1 MYFELRKT
9 QQKKHETVLR
19 LNKANK
25 VNAKLNVELASV
37 TSTYEELLEDSNHA
51 ALAAHKQHE
60 LHIALTVNLHDE
72 VERLESK
79 LAGME
84 TTHVSET
91 TKVFEQLEQ
100 CANKT
105 SEAAGQLKYMDQQV
119 TGLNAVVATCNK
131 ELNFTK
137 TQGYNITGDLLRQL
151 NNTQY
156 EKETLFTT
164 KQAALQKIQDL
175 EHENLDFK
183 KIMIDDEAAIVT
195 LTHDIRKFQNETEE
209 ILGEH
214 KVCARTIFDLK
225 IEIGNIKG
233 RHSTTMSVV
242 KTNTHHLEDAVNK
255 CQEEKNHYIGTNQK
269 HFDLLEAC
277 AERKDDLEVQV
288 VLERNAHAEI
298 RERLET
304 TLKTCRNV
312 TEVCEGKLEAH
323 SDLLHDAKKRS
334 SQLEDQLAV
343 EEEKYDVDTKKCA
356 AALKSEQSAK
366 VKCFGAYAESE
377 TFISDC
383 KRNVDALESSLN
395 ATTAE
400 LEQTTDECKSTIKT
414 CQDVKQKCLGEYAAG
429 AELFA
434 DIKENVRVL
443 EGKLQASEDELETTT
458 TTFTGA
464 IDRCQVDKQKCVGE
478 SKAATALITECVDT
492 RAELQTLLAVKAA
505 ANAKL
510 ANESTIAIK
519 TCQDEKATCIG
530 TNKVSIE
537 LVADCKSTAAN
548 FESKLGVCA
557 ATLAE
562 TTAQCDADFK
572 QLQQEKQTC
581 VGQNMASQTVIA
593 DCKLATAGL
602 EKSLNK
608 TTSILLK
615 TAAQCDADVKQLQ
628 EEKVTCIGTN
638 KASVELIANC
648 KSTTADFESK
658 LGKKTTELAETTAQ
672 CEIDVKQLQ
681 QEKQSCVGQNAAF
694 FELIADC
701 NSTAADFESKLGR
714 CTSTLVETTAQCET
728 DIKQLQQGKQ
738 VAVGR
743 AAANDEVVKDLKE
756 TLQIIE
762 KKVNQSEDESEE
774 EIAAMV
780 TKLKEMAATKEEC
793 LVKNGAHKT
802 VIGDLESNVGR
813 CETSLNKTRTTLA
826 ESTAESAA
834 KVKELSAA
842 REECLVKNGAHKM
855 VIGDLEFNVDRL
867 ESNLN
872 KTRTTLT
879 ESTAESAAKV
889 KELSAAKEECLTRNG
904 AHKTIVDDLE
914 SNVGRCETAL
924 NTTRTTLVKS
934 MTESAAKVNSLTAE
948 KEKLLVRNGAHKTI
962 IEDLEHNADKCQSTL
977 NTTRATLAES
987 DAASAVKVKELSAAK
1002 EECLVKN
1009 GAHKTIIDDLSTNVG
1024 KCETALTE
1032 TVQEL
1037 KETSKNMTTQ
1047 LTASRAAVKSCVT
1060 ESGAHAVFI
1069 TDLKNNVERCST
1081 ALVDTKLALNKTRT
1095 DLGARLKKSTAAK
1108 EECLVNNGAHKTIID
1123 DLQTNVGRCEKY
1135 LNTTSIALKHTST
1148 TLGAQVKE
1156 LEKNKEFLLT
1166 QGGTFESIISDLEA
1180 ENADAQVTIVATAT
1194 ALKNVTTTLNA
1205 QVKECV
1211 DAKAEVLIANGASKT
1226 RIANLEE
1233 TVNTTQKELNTT
1245 RAECTTAAEKA
1256 AATIKRIDTARDDCV
1271 VKHGAHDA
1279 VVEDLH
1285 ADIHRLEHA
1294 VDAVTEDLE
1303 DREDKLNLQLEKIF
1317 KKYERVL
1324 AQVRAYDKVKA
1335 DIELNLD
1342 TATTY
1347 GQKCIVREASLMTQ
1361 LSKSD
1366 ELKEACAEKHTG
1378 MYTKIA
1384 SLNDDIAR
1392 LSNATVKEQAA
1403 HVRTKQ
1409 FYEIQSG
1416 DLKESLATVQHVK
1429 NAAEAAIGKCVATV
1443 TALHGNV
1450 DACNEQIVINKAQV
1464 VKDNAY
1470 VTERLNGLDA
1480 LVSGLRANNSECLV
1494 SFSRME
1500 NVASSTAQKITKCYA
1515 ELNTTKAKVTE
1526 VSHYSTKIE
1535 EEMGEI
1541 VEELGECQ
1549 NTDMPI
1555 DKLQLSPE
1563 PAPAVS
1569 SSPSETNVQGD
1580 VAASAEAE
1588 APAEASPAE
1597 ADTEAEAPG
1606 PDGSDF
1612 YPGTAGCEATCEGND
1627 IDEHACAAIGSFC
1640 EWGEGKC
1647 WSAVGP
1653 NPCPTVEVG
1662 PAKADTEAEVFLLK
1676 PSVRCSVEK
1685 SRDQASLFKSE
1696 DFPQR

>member
-60 LHIALTVNLHDE
+60 LHIALTVNLHAE

-84 TTHVSET
+84 MTHVSQT
-91 TKVFEQLEQ
+91 TKVLEQLEQ
-100 CANKT
+100 CANNT

-119 TGLNAVVATCNK
+119 TSLNAVVATCNK

-233 RHSTTMSVV
+233 RHRTTMSVV
-242 KTNTHHLEDAVNK
+242 KTNTHHLEVAVNK

-298 RERLET
+298 TERLET

-312 TEVCEGKLEAH
+312 TEICEGKLEAH

-334 SQLEDQLAV
+334 AQLEDQLAV
-343 EEEKYDVDTKKCA
+343 GEEKYDVDTKKCA
-356 AALKSEQSAK
+356 AALKGEQSAK
-366 VKCFGAYAESE
+366 AKCFGTYAESE

-434 DIKENVRVL
+434 DIKENVRLL
-443 EGKLQASEDELETTT
+443 EGKLQASENELETTT
-458 TTFTGA
+458 TAFTAA
-464 IDRCQVDKQKCVGE
+464 IDMCQVDKQKCVGE

-510 ANESTIAIK
+510 ANETTIAIK

-530 TNKVSIE
+530 TNKASIE
-537 LVADCKSTAAN
+537 LVADCKSAAAD

-562 TTAQCDADFK
+562 TTAQCDADVK

-581 VGQNMASQTVIA
+581 VGQTMASQTVIA
-593 DCKLATAGL
+593 DCKSATAGL

-615 TAAQCDADVKQLQ
+615 TTAQCDADVKQLQ
-628 EEKVTCIGTN
+628 LEKVTCIGTN
-638 KASVELIANC
+638 KASIELVADC
-648 KSTTADFESK
+648 KSTAADFESK

-672 CEIDVKQLQ
+672 CEIDVKRLQ

-714 CTSTLVETTAQCET
+714 CASTLVETSAQCET
-728 DIKQLQQGKQ
+728 EIKQLQQGKQ

-743 AAANDEVVKDLKE
+743 AAANDEIVKDLKE

-762 KKVNQSEDESEE
+762 KKVNQSEDESED

-802 VIGDLESNVGR
+802 VIGDLESNVDR
-813 CETSLNKTRTTLA
+813 CETSLNKTRTTLV

-842 REECLVKNGAHKM
+842 REECLV
-855 VIGDLEFNVDRL
+855 
-867 ESNLN
+867 
-872 KTRTTLT
+872 
-879 ESTAESAAKV
+879 
-889 KELSAAKEECLTRNG
+889 RNG
-904 AHKTIVDDLE
+904 AHKTVIDDLE
-914 SNVGRCETAL
+914 SNVGKCETAL

-962 IEDLEHNADKCQSTL
+962 IEDLEHNADKCESTL

-987 DAASAVKVKELSAAK
+987 DAASTVKVKEIFAAK

-1032 TVQEL
+1032 TIEEL

-1047 LTASRAAVKSCVT
+1047 LTASRAAVKTCVK

-1069 TDLKNNVERCST
+1069 TDLKYNVDLCST

-1180 ENADAQVTIVATAT
+1180 ENAEAQVTIVATAT
-1194 ALKNVTTTLNA
+1194 ALKNVTSTLNA

-1211 DAKAEVLIANGASKT
+1211 DTKADILIANGASKT

-1245 RAECTTAAEKA
+1245 RAECTTAAEKD

-1303 DREDKLNLQLEKIF
+1303 DRENKLNLQLEKIF

-1324 AQVRAYDKVKA
+1324 AQVQACDKVKA
-1335 DIELNLD
+1335 DIQSNVD

-1366 ELKEACAEKHTG
+1366 ELKEACVGKHTG

-1409 FYEIQSG
+1409 FYETQSG
-1416 DLKESLATVQHVK
+1416 DLKESLATVQHAK

-1470 VTERLNGLDA
+1470 VIERSNGLDA

-1500 NVASSTAQKITKCYA
+1500 NMASSTAQEITKCYA

-1555 DKLQLSPE
+1555 DKLQLSPA
-1563 PAPAVS
+1563 PAPRVAIS
-1569 SSPSETNVQGD
+1569 RSETIVQGGI
-1580 VAASAEAE
+1580 AAD
-1588 APAEASPAE
+1588 PTE
-1597 ADTEAEAPG
+1597 ADTVAEAPG

-1640 EWGEGKC
+1640 EWGDGKC

-1653 NPCPTVEVG
+1653 KPCPTAEAEAPAEAG
-1662 PAKADTEAEVFLLK
+1662 PAEADTEAEGPAEAERSSF
-1676 PSVRCSVEK
+1676 
-1685 SRDQASLFKSE
+1685 D
-1696 DFPQR
+1696 